1 MPVNQHIIRKASAP
15 LKCFQ
20 INLRHSR
27 SAALNL
33 AQLIIDLDID
43 VVLIQEPFAK
53 VSSLSSSIEVKFIPP
68 GYASFHC
75 LSSEHAFGSAI
86 IIRASLNAS
95 LCSFGLSNNCCGKS
109 HLTTYSFS
117 PSSVDRPCI
126 PPVLRP
132 SLYSFSPSLYSC

>member
-1 MPVNQHIIRKASAP
+1 MPVNQHSIRKAPAP

-20 INLRHSR
+20 INLRDSR

-43 VVLIQEPFAK
+43 VVLIQEPFEK

-75 LSSEHAFGSAI
+75 LSSRHAFGSAI
-86 IIRASLNAS
+86 IIRD
-95 LCSFGLSNNCCGKS
+95 
-109 HLTTYSFS
+109 Y
-117 PSSVDRPCI
+117 
-126 PPVLRP
+126 
-132 SLYSFSPSLYSC
+132 